1 MKKSFLVFVAL
12 LLVMAVSL
20 PALAQGGR
28 GTKQSEVTFKV
39 PTMVPGKLLDPGTYW
54 FRVAQTEGT
63 NNQLVQVIDK
73 STNKVVKTFMT
84 IPRYNFPELKTGKA
98 DFVMY
103 GESGCTPQAVKFW
116 AHLADQT
123 ALEFIYT
130 KKEAAQIATNCQEAP
145 KPEVVVEEEVPVP
158 DVVIPPPPPPAPVA
172 PPPPPPPPPPP
183 ALPKTATGFGDIA
196 LFALLALGAGLALR
210 RFSA

>member
-1 MKKSFLVFVAL
+1 MKKRFLVLVAL

-20 PALAQGGR
+20 PALAQSGR
-28 GTKQSEVTFKV
+28 ITKQSEVTFKV

-103 GESGCTPQAVKFW
+103 GESNCTPQAVKFW

-145 KPEVVVEEEVPVP
+145 KPEVVVEQEVPVP

-172 PPPPPPPPPPP
+172 PPPPPPPPPP

-196 LFALLALGAGLALR
+196 LGALLALAAGLALR

>member
-1 MKKSFLVFVAL
+1 MKKRFLVSVVL
-12 LLVMAVSL
+12 LLVMAVAL
-20 PALAQGGR
+20 PALAQSGR
-28 GTKQSEVTFKV
+28 VTKQSEVTFKV

-73 STNKVVKTFMT
+73 NTNKVVKTFMT

-103 GESGCTPQAVKFW
+103 GESNCTPQAVKFW

-145 KPEVVVEEEVPVP
+145 KPEVVVEQEAPVP
-158 DVVIPPPPPPAPVA
+158 DIVIPPPPPPPAPVA
-172 PPPPPPPPPPP
+172 PPPPPPPPPP

-196 LFALLALGAGLALR
+196 LGALLALAAGLALR